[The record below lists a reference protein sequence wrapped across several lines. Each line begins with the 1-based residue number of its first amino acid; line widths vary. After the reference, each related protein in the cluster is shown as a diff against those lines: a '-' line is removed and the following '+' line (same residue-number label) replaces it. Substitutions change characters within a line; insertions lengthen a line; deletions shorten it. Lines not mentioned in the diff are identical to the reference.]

1 MTSYRVEN
9 YRPTNFYFQRGVN
22 INVVGQAGAG
32 IMGKEGY
39 VWVLTSLEE
48 VTYFHPRLG
57 WEKPRS
63 LLHTHFEVIV

>member
-1 MTSYRVEN
+1 V
-9 YRPTNFYFQRGVN
+9 
-22 INVVGQAGAG
+22 
-32 IMGKEGY
+32 GKEGY

-57 WEKPRS
+57 REKPRS